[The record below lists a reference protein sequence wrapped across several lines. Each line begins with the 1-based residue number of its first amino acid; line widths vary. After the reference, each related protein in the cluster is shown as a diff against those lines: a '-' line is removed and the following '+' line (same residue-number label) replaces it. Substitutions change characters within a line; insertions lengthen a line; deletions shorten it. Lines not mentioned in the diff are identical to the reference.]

1 MQFKKAFS
9 IGLPL
14 CVLLVSVQ
22 QAGAQ
27 NGVTTSR
34 TTIIESSSSSGGG
47 GGGGSEVSS
56 EGVMGVKS
64 SNKKA
69 YNYPKLVG
77 DYKEQIS
84 KLTDKGLLTSAK
96 AEEFKTRL
104 AGLEQLTKDAEAKKW
119 PESAVAD
126 LDKKFTAFNADLSRD
141 SQPKVSTPA
150 KTSTDTKTPTA
161 PKAPGAAAGSGAA
174 APKDKPRESKA
185 NSKLQRPIDKQ
196 RLGAPTPSSSA
207 AIGRVGG
214 SYNGKKDM
222 LERRPNVGGGDSKP
236 TGAAGK
242 SE

>member
-1 MQFKKAFS
+1 MQLKKAFS

-34 TTIIESSSSSGGG
+34 TTVIESSSSSGGG
-47 GGGGSEVSS
+47 GGGSGEVSS

-69 YNYPKLVG
+69 YNYPKLVV

-119 PESAVAD
+119 PESVVAD

-150 KTSTDTKTPTA
+150 KTPPITKVAPTKEQ
-161 PKAPGAAAGSGAA
+161 PKTGKKQPTSKE
-174 APKDKPRESKA
+174 PKVE
-185 NSKLQRPIDKQ
+185 SKLQRPTDKQ
-196 RLGAPTPSSSA
+196 GFMAVPTPAGNSIGSSS
-207 AIGRVGG
+207 RVGKVDDAYTG
-214 SYNGKKDM
+214 SHDFFS
-222 LERRPNVGGGDSKP
+222 RRPNVGGGDSKP
-236 TGAAGK
+236 SGAAGK
-242 SE
+242 GK

>member
-47 GGGGSEVSS
+47 GGGGSSEVSS

-174 APKDKPRESKA
+174 APKDKPKA
-185 NSKLQRPIDKQ
+185 NTKFQRPIDKQ

-214 SYNGKKDM
+214 SYSGSH
-222 LERRPNVGGGDSKP
+222 EFPTSRRPNVGGGDTKP
-236 TGAAGK
+236 SGAAGK